1 MKEIENINKK
11 IDNCEISE
19 LKQLSNL
26 KRNII
31 YWLIDQIMTEK
42 QFSSSGKEKLERLK
56 NEVDTITTILKEQ
69 SYLDDNKLNKWLKVK
84 EIVRNLMKKKM
95 DLENEI
101 FILEL

>member
-84 EIVRNLMKKKM
+84 DIVKWLMKKKIE
-95 DLENEI
+95 LENEI

>member
-1 MKEIENINKK
+1 MTEIENINKK
-11 IDNCEISE
+11 IENCEINE